1 MHRLIFSIDTKIP
14 NELVNLIHS
23 SIENTNSP
31 WRDAMVQDPSDGQ
44 YKIIES
50 YRNSH
55 HKWVETDRWECAYVW
70 YYLDRLNKQYFGYQ
84 LDTYD
89 SGELQY
95 TKYDVGQHYDW
106 HVDESRGLIDPVSGE
121 KNKNIRKL
129 SFTLQLSEPS
139 DYDGGDLIF
148 QDFATG
154 QQTTASREKG
164 SLIVF
169 DSRVRHK
176 ISPVTRG
183 TRHALVGW
191 LVGNSWT

>member
-14 NELVNLIHS
+14 KEITNLIS
-23 SIENTNSP
+23 TSIENIAKE
-31 WRDAMVQDPSDGQ
+31 WEDGLVLDPSDGN
-44 YKIIES
+44 YKQLDNW
-50 YRNSH
+50 RKTK
-55 HKWVETDRWECAYVW
+55 HKWVEVDRWESGFIW
-70 YYLDRLNKQYFGYQ
+70 YYLERLNRQYFKYQ
-84 LDTYD
+84 LDHYD
-89 SGELQY
+89 SGLLQY
-95 TKYDVGQHYDW
+95 TKYEEGFHYDW
-106 HVDESRGLIDPVSGE
+106 HVDESRGSVDPLTSE
-121 KNKNIRKL
+121 KINCVRKL
-129 SFTLQLSEPS
+129 SFTLQLSESS

-154 QQTTASREKG
+154 QQTTSSRERG

-191 LVGNSWT
+191 IVGDPWT